1 MLKWS
6 ISKTASD
13 SVALLVQE
21 GHKIVRANRQ
31 RQVGI
36 SGLTPFKTYAFTVRE
51 ETNNSVWG
59 PFSEP
64 VEIRMPEDG
73 NPPVIHSL

>member
-13 SVALLVQE
+13 TIELLVQE
-21 GHKIVRANRQ
+21 GHKIVKANRQ

-36 SGLTPFKTYAFTVRE
+36 SGLTPYKKYSFTVRE

-59 PFSEP
+59 PFSAA

-73 NPPVIHSL
+73 MSFSS